1 MLNRMQSP
9 EQMGFIETLLEST
22 GNSSA
27 FNHST
32 SHAVIRLRDLDASCF
47 FKKKPTWN
55 QKRLVALIQK
65 REVLHLPF
73 QQLSE
78 K

>member
-47 FKKKPTWN
+47 FLKKNLESKEAGSTN
-55 QKRLVALIQK
+55 
-65 REVLHLPF
+65 
-73 QQLSE
+73 SE
-78 K
+78 EGGSTSAFSAAI